1 MVKINQT
8 GFNYLSDTAFGP
20 MIYNKNDLYIG
31 RSLELYGEYSFG
43 EYALFSQIVTPEMV
57 VVEIGANIGSLTV
70 GLAQLANQGAVYA
83 FEPQRIVFQTLCANI
98 ALNSL
103 INVFAYQYAV
113 GSRNGSTEVP
123 ALDPHVQNNF
133 GGLELA
139 PGKRGESV
147 PLTTIDRMNFQRLDF
162 LKMDIEG
169 MECEALKGATK
180 TIRRFRPIIYVEAD
194 RQERFAE
201 LYTILSGHRYR
212 MYWSLVNL
220 YRPDNFRGVAEN
232 IFQISSKNLLCIPE
246 ERDITV
252 TDMPPV
258 TGPDDSPEAAV
269 NRANYCAVQPP
280 SIV

>member
-70 GLAQLANQGAVYA
+70 GLAQLANQGRVYA

-98 ALNSL
+98 TLNNLS
-103 INVFAYQYAV
+103 NVFAYQYAV
-113 GSRNGSTEVP
+113 GAESGTIKVP
-123 ALDPHVQNNF
+123 DLDPYIENNF
-133 GGLELA
+133 GGIELG
-139 PGKRGESV
+139 PEVHGNSV
-147 PLTTIDRMNFQRLDF
+147 PLTTIDQMNFQQLDF

-169 MECEALKGATK
+169 MECEALKGATE

-194 RQERFAE
+194 RQERFTE

-220 YRPDNFRGVAEN
+220 YRPDNFRGVTEDV
-232 IFQISSKNLLCIPE
+232 FQIFSANLLCIPE

-258 TGPDDSPEAAV
+258 TGPDDSWQAAIG
-269 NRANYCAVQPP
+269 RANYCAVQPP
-280 SIV
+280 SIA